1 MKEALV
7 DIVVLVHDKADWAE
21 LCVRSVESFTK
32 NPHRLIVVDMASQEP
47 ETKALFEKW
56 KERGHTVV
64 HLADNKSFSHG
75 VNVGV
80 RTGSSK
86 FCIVLNDDAIVTEGW
101 DSALLTDINQSQ
113 VGLVGARSNF
123 AAGAQ
128 GGQKCHGDPPWLVF
142 VCVCFQRKHFE
153 HVGGMDDVTFDG
165 FSAEDI
171 DFSWKI
177 VKAGLKLKVSSAFVL
192 HAGSRTLAKTLQVG
206 TDAQAT
212 QLAMARNNEKYN
224 ARLFEKWGKDWVRD
238 HMKFLKRILVV
249 TYSPQ
254 ETVYM
259 DFARAC
265 VSLKNTGGY
274 EHSFYHHVR
283 MPIHM
288 ARTLMLDFA
297 HTNGFDVLVQLDDDA
312 TFPPNLLELLMRHEK
327 PVVCALAYGRRKPY
341 PAVAYMLDE
350 DALARGHTMGNNMEG
365 IERTGLRKVDVS
377 GFHVSAI
384 RVPEVIKAFHSFREK
399 GADGVTE
406 KYPEGIRQYYGGF
419 DNKLGEDFAMCLNLR
434 KVGIPVYVD
443 TDLIAGHIASPHI
456 VGEDYKQWFQQG
468 KAP

>member
-1 MKEALV
+1 MTQPIV
-7 DIVVLVHDKADWAE
+7 DIVVLVHDRADWAD
-21 LCVRSVESFTK
+21 LCVRSVEAFTK
-32 NPHRLIVVDMASQEP
+32 NPYRLIIVDMASQEQA
-47 ETKALFEKW
+47 TKNVLREIKA
-56 KERGHTVV
+56 RGHMVV
-64 HLADNKSFSHG
+64 HLADNRSFSHG

-86 FCIVLNDDAIVTEGW
+86 HVIVLNDDAVVTEGW
-101 DSALLTDINQSQ
+101 DSALLTDINQTQ

-142 VCVCFQRKHFE
+142 VCVCFKREHFE

-165 FSAEDI
+165 FSTEDI

-177 VKAGLKLKVSSAFVL
+177 VKAGLKLKVSSAYVL
-192 HAGSRTLAKTLQVG
+192 HAGSRTLASVNAVG
-206 TDAQAT
+206 SDAAAT
-212 QLAMARNNEKYN
+212 QLALARNNEKYN
-224 ARLFEKWGKDWVRD
+224 ARLFEKWGPDWVRE
-238 HMKFLKRILVV
+238 HSKFLKRILVT

-274 EHSFYHHVR
+274 EHSFFHHVR

-288 ARTLMLDFA
+288 AREAMLNFA
-297 HTNGFDVLVQLDDDA
+297 HKQGFDVLVQLDDDA
-312 TFPPNLLELLMRHEK
+312 TFPPDLLELLMRHEK
-327 PVVCALAYGRRKPY
+327 PVVCALAYGRWAPY
-341 PAVAYMLDE
+341 PTVAYRLDE
-350 DALARGHTMGNNMEG
+350 DALAHGKTMGVNLEG

-384 RVPEVIKAFHSFREK
+384 RVPEVIKAFHAYREK
-399 GADGVTE
+399 DAAGAE

-434 KVGIPVYVD
+434 KVGIPIYVD
-443 TDLIAGHIASPHI
+443 TDLISGHIAKPHVI
-456 VGEDYKQWFQQG
+456 GEDYKQWFQQG
-468 KAP
+468 KAR